1 MSRYEQILK
10 VGMFK
15 KNITFLEKSL
25 VYLKF
30 ENNTPKFAI
39 FDPSKFNI
47 KFSFSNF
54 ILTK

>member
-1 MSRYEQILK
+1 
-10 VGMFK
+10 MFK